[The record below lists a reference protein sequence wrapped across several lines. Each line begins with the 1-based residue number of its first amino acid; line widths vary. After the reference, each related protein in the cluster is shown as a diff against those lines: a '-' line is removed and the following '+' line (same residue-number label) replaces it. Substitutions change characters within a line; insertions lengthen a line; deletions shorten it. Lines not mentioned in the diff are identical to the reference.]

1 MYDNQSTVIQYSL
14 GFAFVNDSVLLIH
27 KTHPGFQ
34 KNKFNGLGGKVEN
47 KDNLNPLNSMVRE
60 FKEESGISTSN
71 NQWKFYGSIEFTKL
85 NKVSVFYTD
94 LNQSQIDALNK
105 KLTISKDENTEYIQL
120 FSKME
125 FEDLFEQDL
134 LVSDVYEIVSTIN
147 STLRK

>member
-1 MYDNQSTVIQYSL
+1 M

-27 KTHPGFQ
+27 KTHPHHQ

-60 FKEESGISTSN
+60 FKEESGISTAN
-71 NQWKFYGSIEFTKL
+71 NQWKFYGTIDFTKL
-85 NKVSVFYTD
+85 HRVSVFYTD
-94 LNQSQIDALNK
+94 LNQTQIEVLNK
-105 KLTISKDENTEYIQL
+105 KLNKSKDKDTEYIEL

-134 LVSDVYEIVSTIN
+134 LVSAVYEIVSTIN
-147 STLRK
+147 SSLRK